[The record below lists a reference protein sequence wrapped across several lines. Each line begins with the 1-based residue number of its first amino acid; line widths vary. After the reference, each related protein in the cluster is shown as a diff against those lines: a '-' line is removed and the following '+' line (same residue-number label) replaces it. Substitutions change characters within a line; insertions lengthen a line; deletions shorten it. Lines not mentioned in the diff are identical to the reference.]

1 MGNHGGFGREKFW
14 KAKGKRRWQ
23 VNLEVNFD
31 SLFNLFNRNSKQILT
46 ASGSLQFA
54 SSHPFFYR
62 FVQLYIYIHILAAE
76 VVCTSI
82 EFSKLGWE
90 PVSSFHIFD
99 QKKGSAFNKT
109 PPTVIPLM
117 NPLDDHLS
125 GDEFLSFRK
134 ALNIKKSHKNLRWK
148 EINLDL
154 SWLFLWYK
162 LFGKILKNC
171 HDNPSWYNLTTWI
184 ICL

>member
-1 MGNHGGFGREKFW
+1 MGNHGGFGREIFW
-14 KAKGKRRWQ
+14 AKGKRRWQ

-31 SLFNLFNRNSKQILT
+31 SLFNLFNRNSSKYWLPPAVCSLLAHIL
-46 ASGSLQFA
+46 
-54 SSHPFFYR
+54 FFTGLYN
-62 FVQLYIYIHILAAE
+62 YIYIY
-76 VVCTSI
+76 TSWQQ
-82 EFSKLGWE
+82 KLFVRPSNFPSLVESQW
-90 PVSSFHIFD
+90 VLFTSSIR
-99 QKKGSAFNKT
+99 KKGSAFNKT